1 MAFNLFGCLAM
12 SSECERAFSKAGNVL
27 NTQRPWLSAEMGEA
41 QLLIASWIK
50 SGIITPEIGEKLLM
64 GVDEEINE
72 ETTNKDDISDAGS
85 VAEQDEGYCQE

>member
-1 MAFNLFGCLAM
+1 MAFDLFGCPAM

-50 SGIITPEIGEKLLM
+50 SGIITPEMGEKLLM
-64 GVDEEINE
+64 GVDEINE
-72 ETTNKDDISDAGS
+72 ETTNEDDIGDASS
-85 VAEQDEGYCQE
+85 VAEQEEGYYKE